1 MNPAGP
7 WFVCRPRIVRYC
19 CLSWEMDADASRNT
33 VLRNGDKRRSHPRV
47 LALTE
52 ARRRLLTPRTNM
64 RPKGNRFQRPQ
75 VRHGTNPRSSS
86 PVMMRSLTW
95 PYPQKSPYSF
105 DTAPAAAH
113 RPRRVNTHS
122 TKLQLLAHVHKRQKI
137 PRSLLVCR
145 HQNSTT
151 RHHPARRRRS
161 RPQPRTTSGA
171 AAAGYREVLRRL
183 VASAGVIHV
192 PRLWW
197 VE

>member
-1 MNPAGP
+1 MVCPQTTHCAILLSLLGRRESVTEYSAPQWGQKKVPPSGTGPNRGTSAPPYTPNQYAPRREQIPAP
-7 WFVCRPRIVRYC
+7 SSPPR
-19 CLSWEMDADASRNT
+19 A
-33 VLRNGDKRRSHPRV
+33 
-47 LALTE
+47 
-52 ARRRLLTPRTNM
+52 
-64 RPKGNRFQRPQ
+64 
-75 VRHGTNPRSSS
+75 NPRSSS

-95 PYPQKSPYSF
+95 SYPQKSPYSF

-161 RPQPRTTSGA
+161 RPPPRTTSGA